1 MQPHDNAIR
10 AYLNATYRPEKL
22 SATEYMARYP
32 QVYQA
37 FEQFAHE
44 ALRAGRERIGAKMIA
59 ERIRWES
66 FIKGDDYRVNNT
78 YVSAMARRF
87 MDENPL
93 YGKVFETRERYNG

>member
-1 MQPHDNAIR
+1 
-10 AYLNATYRPEKL
+10 
-22 SATEYMARYP
+22 MARYP

-66 FIKGDDYRVNNT
+66 FIKGDKTFKVNNS
-78 YVSAMARRF
+78 YVSCLARRF
-87 MDENPL
+87 VNENPL
-93 YGKVFETRERYNG
+93 YGNVFNFRGGDKNE